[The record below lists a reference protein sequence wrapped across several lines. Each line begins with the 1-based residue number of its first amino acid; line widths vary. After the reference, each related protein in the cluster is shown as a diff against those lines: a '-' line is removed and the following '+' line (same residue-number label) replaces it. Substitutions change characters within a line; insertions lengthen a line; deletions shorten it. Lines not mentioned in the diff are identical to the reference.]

1 MANLHIMLNETLKK
15 EAKKIAKDKN
25 LSLGEVIEDLL
36 FKFVQQERND
46 SIDPEV
52 SAHAGLLKDGLK
64 DREKAR
70 EKSLKAKYNL

>member
-1 MANLHIMLNETLKK
+1 MANLHITLNESLKK

-36 FKFVQQERND
+36 FNFVQQERND
-46 SIDPEV
+46 NIDPEV
-52 SAHAGLLKDGLK
+52 LAHAGLLKDGPK

-70 EKSLKAKYNL
+70 EESVKAKYSL

>member
-1 MANLHIMLNETLKK
+1 MANLHITLNENLKK

-36 FKFVQQERND
+36 FNFVQQERND
-46 SIDPEV
+46 NIDPEV
-52 SAHAGLLKDGLK
+52 LAHAGLLKDGPK

-70 EKSLKAKYNL
+70 EESVKAKYNL

>member
-1 MANLHIMLNETLKK
+1 MANLHITLNESLKK

-36 FKFVQQERND
+36 FNFVQQERND
-46 SIDPEV
+46 NIDPEV
-52 SAHAGLLKDGLK
+52 LAHAGLLKDGPK

-70 EKSLKAKYNL
+70 EESVKAKYNL